1 VIDFDRTYGGV
12 DARVQWALD
21 AAVLTLGVDVERLD
35 EDRRGF
41 ENFVLQPTPVLGE
54 LGRLRRDESNVVESR
69 DIYAQAE
76 SEIGAR
82 WRLLAGVRA
91 SQVEFRGDDR
101 FFANGD
107 DSGRAR
113 YDSINPT
120 IGVVYR
126 PSLST
131 SVYASYGRGFETP
144 TLNELAYRPD
154 GSAGFNTALEPARS
168 NNYEVGAKAAWS
180 RTLSGTLAAFVIDT
194 ENDIVVR
201 TNAGGRSTFA
211 NAAATRR
218 RGVEGSLNWNA
229 WSNFSLYASIAAV
242 RAEFADP
249 FLTCTAAP
257 CLQPTILVP
266 AGNRLPGIPA
276 YTSFIEAAYRVR
288 ETDITL
294 AWRAQSKISVDD
306 RNTDD
311 APGYGTVNLAVAR
324 TFAVGQA
331 KLRAF
336 LRIDNVLDARYIGS
350 VIVNE
355 ANGRYFE
362 SAPGRIWLLGLD
374 VSVR

>member
-1 VIDFDRTYGGV
+1 
-12 DARVQWALD
+12 
-21 AAVLTLGVDVERLD
+21 
-35 EDRRGF
+35 
-41 ENFVLQPTPVLGE
+41 VLGE

-168 NNYEVGAKAAWS
+168 NNYEVGAKAALS
-180 RTLSGTLAAFVIDT
+180 RTLRGTLAAFLIDT

-218 RGVEGSLNWNA
+218 RGVEASVGWEPHSSL
-229 WSNFSLYASIAAV
+229 SLYAAVAAI
-242 RAEFADP
+242 RAEFAEP
-249 FLTCTAAP
+249 FFTCTAAP
-257 CLQPTILVP
+257 CTQPTVLVP

-294 AWRAQSKISVDD
+294 DWRAQSKISVDD
-306 RNTDD
+306 RNTDN
-311 APGYGTVNLAVAR
+311 ASGYGTVNLAVAR
-324 TFAVGQA
+324 TFVAGPA

-336 LRIDNVLDARYIGS
+336 LRIDNVLNARYIGS

-362 SAPGRIWLLGLD
+362 SAPGRTWLLGLD
-374 VSVR
+374 ARVP